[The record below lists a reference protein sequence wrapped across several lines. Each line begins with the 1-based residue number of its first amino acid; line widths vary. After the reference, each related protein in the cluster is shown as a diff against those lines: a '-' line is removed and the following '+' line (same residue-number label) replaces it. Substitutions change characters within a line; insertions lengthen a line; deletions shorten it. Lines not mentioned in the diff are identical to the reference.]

1 MAFNFPNAG
10 RDGPLSDEELEASL
24 QAQIESST
32 GFYGDRVGTERAELL
47 SIYLRHGYREDEGR
61 ASRDLSTTVDSTAQD
76 TVDQNLS
83 ELLRIFAGSE
93 DAVSFKA
100 SNEDDTEAAKQETD
114 IVRNVFYTQ
123 NDGYLTLQA
132 WLWDG
137 MVQINGFVK
146 CWWEEKVEVKVER
159 YKNLSE
165 DDLTAL
171 IDDLEQDDA
180 QVEIIESI
188 DRTSHQVYT
197 VEEIRADP
205 SIQEEIMNA
214 SMVSQEPG
222 GGVQILDE
230 RYDVKL
236 KIRQVKKGIR
246 IKAVPPD
253 EILISSRW
261 ESVNLAGCPFV
272 GHRYLEDQ
280 STLIAE
286 GMDPEQIQNLPESE
300 DEEFGDER
308 TTRFDGFDLFESD
321 DRTSV
326 DQSTRT
332 IMVTDCYVYVDRDGD
347 GIAELVKAR
356 MAGAD
361 GQLLRYVDGS
371 PAIEEIEE
379 IELHAWTP
387 FIIPHRHFGESVV
400 ERVQDIQRNRTV
412 AERSMMDN
420 FVISN
425 NAGVIV
431 DMDKVTPDTLD
442 DSLNYRAGR
451 VIRARGE
458 GAVTPMKLDAT
469 FGEALPVLEY
479 WEERGEVRSGATRLN
494 QGMTSDNLSK
504 NVPGVVIAQLQEAGM
519 SKIDMI
525 ARNFAET
532 GYTSLFKHIHALL
545 RRHQDKELAF
555 EVRGKWISSDPRA
568 WGERSTLSVGVG
580 LGTQGKLAKINGYQ
594 GILGHQ
600 MTAMQAGVPLTDP
613 TKIYNT
619 LVDMAGAYGFNNGNR
634 YFTDPATVPPPPPP
648 DPNADPAVQLAQA
661 EVEVGRMGAM
671 AKLMQVQQKEAK
683 DQRDFENKRI
693 ELEMKGH
700 DIILKDDRERDIAVL
715 KSLVAEQANQVR
727 DLGQQLSF
735 LQSVVQPPQSPQ
747 QGAQG

>member
-10 RDGPLSDEELEASL
+10 REGPLTDEELEASL

-47 SIYLRHGYREDEGR
+47 SIYLRHGYREDESR

-76 TVDQNLS
+76 NVDHNLA

-93 DAVSFKA
+93 DAVTFKA
-100 SNEDDTEAAKQETD
+100 SNEDDVEAAKQETD
-114 IVRNVFYTQ
+114 IVRNVFFTQ
-123 NDGYLTLQA
+123 NNGYLTLQA

-146 CWWEEKVEVKVER
+146 CWWEEKLEIKLER
-159 YKNLSE
+159 YMNLTE

-171 IDDLEQDDA
+171 IDDLEDDDA
-180 QVEIIESI
+180 QVEIVESI
-188 DRTSHQVYT
+188 DRSRQEVYSI
-197 VEEIRADP
+197 EEIQADP
-205 SIQEEIMNA
+205 KIQEEILNA
-214 SMVSQEPG
+214 TSVAQVPG
-222 GGVQILDE
+222 GGIQILDE
-230 RYDVKL
+230 RFDVKI
-236 KIRQVKKGIR
+236 KIRQVVKGIK

-253 EILISSRW
+253 ELLISSRW
-261 ESVNLAGCPFV
+261 ESVDLTGCPFV
-272 GHRYLEDQ
+272 GHRYLEEQ
-280 STLIAE
+280 GNLIAE
-286 GMDPEQIQNLPESE
+286 GFDPEQIQNLPESE

-332 IMVTDCYVYVDRDGD
+332 VSVTDCYVYVDRDGD

-356 MAGAD
+356 LAGAD
-361 GQLLRYVDGS
+361 GQLLRYVDGTV
-371 PAIEEIEE
+371 AVEEIEE
-379 IELHAWTP
+379 IELHSWTP

-425 NAGVIV
+425 NAGVIINMDLVTDDTV
-431 DMDKVTPDTLD
+431 DDA
-442 DSLNYRAGR
+442 LNYRPGR
-451 VIRARGE
+451 VIRAQSTD
-458 GAVTPMKLDAT
+458 AVLPMKLDAT
-469 FGEALPVLEY
+469 FSEALPVLEY
-479 WEERGEVRSGATRLN
+479 WETRGEARSGATKLN
-494 QGMTSDNLSK
+494 QGLTSDSLSK

-532 GYTSLFKHIHALL
+532 GYTSLFKHVHALL

-555 EVRGKWISSDPRA
+555 DVRGEWISSDPRA
-568 WGERSTLSVGVG
+568 WGPRTTLSVGVG
-580 LGTQGKLAKINGYQ
+580 LGTQGKLSKINGFES
-594 GILGHQ
+594 ILGKQ
-600 MTAMQAGVPLTDP
+600 MTAMQSGVPLTDGS
-613 TKIYNT
+613 KIYNT
-619 LVDMAGAYGFNNGNR
+619 LVDMASALGFNNGDR
-634 YFTDPATVPPPPPP
+634 YFTDPASVPPAPPP
-648 DPNADPAVQLAQA
+648 DPNADPAVAIAQA
-661 EVEVGRMGAM
+661 EVEVGRMGAL
-671 AKLMQVQQKEAK
+671 AKLQAIQQKEAK

-715 KSLVAEQANQVR
+715 KALVS
-727 DLGQQLSF
+727 DMGQQLSF
-735 LQSVVQPPQSPQ
+735 LQSVVQPPQGPS
-747 QGAQG
+747 QGANAQ